1 MTNSPSDPV
10 RKPDHYARWPI
21 EPITFSL
28 RNGVEFWRGSVIKY
42 VMRAGFKEQPGMSSE
57 EAEIQDLEKAIRY
70 LEMRINQLRG
80 EPEL

>member
-1 MTNSPSDPV
+1 MTSPSDPV
-10 RKPDHYARWPI
+10 RKPTHYARWPI

-28 RNGVEFWRGSVIKY
+28 RNDVEFWRGSVIKY
-42 VMRAGFKEQPGMSSE
+42 AMRAGFKDQPGMSSE